1 MNFQPSTDILTCG
14 IRTTYEQ
21 NPDNAQDA
29 IEKYLLKE
37 LHYVNFTDRQQVIND
52 LITRFTCNHHSSETI
67 PNVDDD
73 QLLRFFSLLLG
84 HPVDKG
90 ELEAEIIQQR
100 LTQALTT
107 IFETLNQ
114 LIRTINL
121 TLLEDG
127 QSQET
132 IRFLIGEQLD
142 GSRDITTLE
151 EHLDQIKT
159 AFVTSHRAFK
169 RSVQITV
176 EKILDELD
184 PDSFQETGHSGF
196 KIGLLRKADSFD
208 RYSKSFQD
216 CRKWFDSGRCMQDFL
231 RTFEKQC
238 TEISKLSRR

>member
-1 MNFQPSTDILTCG
+1 MNSQPSIESLRCG
-14 IRTTYEQ
+14 TRTIFEQ

-29 IEKYLLKE
+29 IEIYLLKE
-37 LHYVNFTDRQQVIND
+37 LHYLNLTDRRQVIDD
-52 LITRFTCNHHSSETI
+52 LITQFTVNHHSHEST
-67 PNVDDD
+67 PNIEDD
-73 QLLRFFSLLLG
+73 QLLRFCSLLLG
-84 HPVDKG
+84 YSIDKG
-90 ELEAEIIQQR
+90 ELENAILQQR
-100 LTQALTT
+100 LAKALTT

-127 QSQET
+127 QTHET

-142 GSRDITTLE
+142 GSRDMTTLD
-151 EHLDQIKT
+151 EHLGQIKT

-184 PDSFQETGHSGF
+184 PNSFHETSNSGF
-196 KIGLLRKADSFD
+196 KIGLLRKADAFE
-208 RYSKSFQD
+208 RYNKSYQD